1 MKSFNTPGLWLMFFV
16 ISLFFPSCKPDHAIH
31 KRDFHVRTATWYRVS
46 PTHPIPL
53 SINGVDYVGFA
64 YFPGGGEGNAS
75 HMGKCTTFFNQLSY
89 GTSPQAPPAGS
100 IPAPL
105 VDVINYPITG
115 APLPLI
121 QAGDFSTLSAASSS
135 LNIPS
140 SVYNKI
146 INQVIYNKKGD
157 AIFISAISGSGGT
170 FPISPT
176 TVGFNGKALITGGRG
191 KFSRAVGEID
201 YSGYFNVTDPN
212 DAAYNAEGWIAY

>member
-1 MKSFNTPGLWLMFFV
+1 MKYSSTLRVLLFLFGAGLFLN
-16 ISLFFPSCKPDHAIH
+16 SCKRDKDIH
-31 KRDFHVRTATWYRVS
+31 KRAFQVRTSTFYRVS

-53 SINGVDYVGFA
+53 TINGTDYVGFA
-64 YFPGGGEGNAS
+64 YFPGGGTGNAS
-75 HMGKCTTFFNQLSY
+75 HMGNCSTFFNQLSY

-100 IPAPL
+100 IPVPL

-121 QAGDFSTLSAASSS
+121 QAGDFSALSSAVSS

-140 SVYNKI
+140 SIYNKI

-176 TVGFNGKALITGGRG
+176 TVGFNGKALITNGRG
-191 KFSRAVGEID
+191 KFNNAVGEID
-201 YSGYFNVTDPN
+201 YSGYFNITNPN
-212 DAAYNAEGWIAY
+212 DAAYNADGWIDY

>member
-1 MKSFNTPGLWLMFFV
+1 MKYSFSYKS
-16 ISLFFPSCKPDHAIH
+16 SLFLFAGILFLFSCKHDNDIH
-31 KRDFHVRTATWYRVS
+31 KRAFQVRTSTFYRIS

-53 SINGVDYVGFA
+53 TINGIDYAGFA
-64 YFPGGGEGNAS
+64 YFPGRGQGNAS
-75 HMGKCTTFFNQLSY
+75 HIGNCSTFFNQLSY

-105 VDVINYPITG
+105 IDVINYPITG

-121 QAGDFSTLSAASSS
+121 QAGDFSALSTAVSS

-140 SVYNKI
+140 SIYNRI
-146 INQVIYNKKGD
+146 INQVVYNKKGD

-170 FPISPT
+170 FPISAT
-176 TVGFNGKALITGGRG
+176 TIGFNGKALITNGRG
-191 KFSRAVGEID
+191 KFSNAVGEIE

-212 DAAYNAEGWIAY
+212 DAAYNADGWIDY